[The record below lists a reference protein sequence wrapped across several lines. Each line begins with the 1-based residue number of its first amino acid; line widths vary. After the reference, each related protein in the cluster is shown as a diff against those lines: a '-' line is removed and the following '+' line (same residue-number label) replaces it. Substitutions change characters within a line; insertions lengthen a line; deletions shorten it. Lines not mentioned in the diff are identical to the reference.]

1 MYAQG
6 TNLTSYF
13 TCPWKIISQK
23 VLKFSVVAILC
34 KHKGGQLTQHFL
46 CVSKCLCFQ
55 IFGEWKPSM
64 CMMWICFLTAR
75 WDLKKFRKS
84 RCFGLRHTFKSKLI
98 TLKKK
103 SFQYFCS
110 FPHKGRTF
118 SFVLHLRRMGWQMEL
133 QGIGQTD
140 PWRPMAHWLCER
152 QLDILGRSVIG
163 HIMFLNDYFF

>member
-64 CMMWICFLTAR
+64 CMMWICFWQQDEIWR
-75 WDLKKFRKS
+75 SFRKS
-84 RCFGLRHTFKSKLI
+84 RCFGFRHTFKSKLI

-103 SFQYFCS
+103 VFNISVLFLTRRAGLFPLSFISGEWDGKWNYRVS
-110 FPHKGRTF
+110 
-118 SFVLHLRRMGWQMEL
+118 
-133 QGIGQTD
+133 D
-140 PWRPMAHWLCER
+140 R
-152 QLDILGRSVIG
+152 QIREDQW
-163 HIMFLNDYFF
+163 HIDCVNNNWPF

>member
-6 TNLTSYF
+6 TNLTSYS
-13 TCPWKIISQK
+13 TCPWKIISQEA
-23 VLKFSVVAILC
+23 LKFSVVAILC

-46 CVSKCLCFQ
+46 CVSSVFWQ
-55 IFGEWKPSM
+55 QDEIWRS
-64 CMMWICFLTAR
+64 
-75 WDLKKFRKS
+75 FRKS

-110 FPHKGRTF
+110 FPHKKSRTF

-140 PWRPMAHWLCER
+140 PWRPMAHWLCEQ
-152 QLDILGRSVIG
+152 QLAILGKSVIG
-163 HIMFLNDYFF
+163 QIIFLNDYFLVRIRFL